1 MKWPLKD
8 EHTREIY
15 LGLFMYIKRNQEGA
29 IIAISQIAAKDI
41 SEYVGDE
48 SNELHLYLQSLKPTQ
63 VATLEQSDQA
73 MARVLEDVINLL
85 VDQGTIR
92 FTDLPQAA
100 QTKLLSRRELR
111 GQRQGMNLLDDG
123 DDDLTI

>member
-1 MKWPLKD
+1 
-8 EHTREIY
+8 
-15 LGLFMYIKRNQEGA
+15 MYIKRNQDGA
-29 IIAISQIAAKDI
+29 IIAISQIAADDI
-41 SEYVGDE
+41 SEYVNDN
-48 SNELHLYLQSLKPTQ
+48 SAELHLYLQALKPTQ
-63 VATLEQSDQA
+63 MATLEQSDQA

-92 FTDLPQAA
+92 FTDLPEAA

-123 DDDLTI
+123 DDLKI

>member
-1 MKWPLKD
+1 
-8 EHTREIY
+8 
-15 LGLFMYIKRNQEGA
+15 MYIKRNNKGD
-29 IIAISQIAAKDI
+29 IIAISQIAAEDI
-41 SEYVGDE
+41 GEYIDDDASELYV
-48 SNELHLYLQSLKPTQ
+48 YLQSLKPTQ
-63 VATLEQSDQA
+63 VTTLERSDQA

-92 FTDLPQAA
+92 FTDLPDAA

-123 DDDLTI
+123 DDNLKF

>member
-1 MKWPLKD
+1 
-8 EHTREIY
+8 
-15 LGLFMYIKRNQEGA
+15 MYIKRNQDGA
-29 IIAISQIAAKDI
+29 IIAISQIAAEDI
-41 SEYVGDE
+41 SEYVGDD
-48 SNELHLYLQSLKPTQ
+48 SAELHVYLQTLKPSQ
-63 VATLEQSDQA
+63 VASLEQSDQA

-123 DDDLTI
+123 DDDLNI

>member
-1 MKWPLKD
+1 VIFKLKD
-8 EHTREIY
+8 EKFSECY
-15 LGLFMYIKRNQEGA
+15 LDVSMYIKRNQDGV
-29 IIAISQIAAKDI
+29 IIAISQIAAEDI
-41 SEYVGDE
+41 SEFVGDD
-48 SNELHLYLQSLKPTQ
+48 STELHLYLQSLKPSQ
-63 VATLEQSDQA
+63 VASLEQSDQA

-111 GQRQGMNLLDDG
+111 GQRHGMDLLDDG
-123 DDDLTI
+123 DDLKI

>member
-1 MKWPLKD
+1 
-8 EHTREIY
+8 
-15 LGLFMYIKRNQEGA
+15 MYIKRNQEGA
-29 IIAISQIAAKDI
+29 IIAISQIAENDL
-41 SEYVGDE
+41 SEFVSDD
-48 SNELHLYLQSLKPTQ
+48 SKELHIYLQSLKSEQ
-63 VATLEQSDQA
+63 MASLEQSDQA

-111 GQRQGMNLLDDG
+111 GQQQGMNLLDDG
-123 DDDLTI
+123 DDDLSL

>member
-1 MKWPLKD
+1 
-8 EHTREIY
+8 
-15 LGLFMYIKRNQEGA
+15 MYIKRNQDGA
-29 IIAISQIAAKDI
+29 IIAISQIAAEDV
-41 SEYVGDE
+41 SEFVGDD
-48 SNELHLYLQSLKPTQ
+48 STELHLYLQSLKPSQ
-63 VATLEQSDQA
+63 VASLEQSDQA

-123 DDDLTI
+123 DDDLKI

>member
-1 MKWPLKD
+1 
-8 EHTREIY
+8 
-15 LGLFMYIKRNQEGA
+15 MYIKRNQDGA
-29 IIAISQIAAKDI
+29 IVAISQIAAEDI
-41 SEYVGDE
+41 SEFVNDD
-48 SNELHLYLQSLKPTQ
+48 SNELHLYLQSLRPSQ
-63 VATLEQSDQA
+63 VASLEQSDQA

-92 FTDLPQAA
+92 FTDLPEAA

-123 DDDLTI
+123 DDLKL

>member
-1 MKWPLKD
+1 
-8 EHTREIY
+8 
-15 LGLFMYIKRNQEGA
+15 MYIKRNQDGA
-29 IIAISQIAAKDI
+29 IVAISKIAAEDI
-41 SEYVGDE
+41 SEFAGDD
-48 SNELHLYLQSLKPTQ
+48 STELHLYLQSLKPSQ
-63 VATLEQSDQA
+63 VASLEQSDQA

-92 FTDLPQAA
+92 FTDLPDAA

-123 DDDLTI
+123 DDLKL

>member
-1 MKWPLKD
+1 
-8 EHTREIY
+8 
-15 LGLFMYIKRNQEGA
+15 MYIKRNTDGSINA
-29 IIAISQIAAKDI
+29 VSQSATADI
-41 SEYVGDE
+41 NEFIEND
-48 SNELHLYLQSLKPTQ
+48 SNELQLYVESLKSMQ
-63 VATLEQSDQA
+63 VTSLEQTDQA

-92 FTDLPQAA
+92 FTDLPDAA

-123 DDDLTI
+123 DHLHI

>member
-1 MKWPLKD
+1 VVAISLKD
-8 EHTREIY
+8 EKLSGFY
-15 LGLFMYIKRNQEGA
+15 LDVSMYIKRNQDGA
-29 IIAISQIAAKDI
+29 IIAISQIAAEDV
-41 SEYVGDE
+41 SEFVGDNSAE
-48 SNELHLYLQSLKPTQ
+48 VNTYIQSLKP
-63 VATLEQSDQA
+63 VPAASLEQSDQA

-92 FTDLPQAA
+92 FTDLPEAA

-123 DDDLTI
+123 DDLKI